1 MNIEPRSHS
10 ALRRRMLTAALL
22 LAIFLVGW
30 VPALRGL
37 DFGSHWD
44 EHHRASTVQAALES
58 KVLLPGWYHYPSA
71 CFWITLGAISPELVR
86 TLGEVPA
93 PLGESGWPAVVRRVS
108 GLMDSPEFLL
118 RLRALFSALSLLAVF
133 WVGLAARGL
142 GRSRLE
148 AGLAAAL
155 IATSFE
161 LGYHARWA
169 MPDAVMMQFVALT
182 LLALVLADSRRAA
195 FWPLALAALSAGAAT
210 STKYPGGLLLLPV
223 LLAVPRA
230 GAAARVRM
238 LEALGVLLLFAAA
251 YLAITPGTVLD
262 PIRFREDLLFEIR
275 HYRTGHHGYNVEP
288 GFVHLGLALR
298 YLGGE
303 LLSPFGVLA
312 YAFAALALYGAAV
325 LVRERPRLGAIL
337 LAFCIAYLGYFA
349 TRRVLIVRNLLPLAP
364 FLALFAAR
372 GGGALLERL
381 PTRTPRR
388 VGVAVLLVA
397 LSSQAAYQLH
407 AAQTIRER
415 GTDRFARELGRWL
428 AARDDERFWVSP
440 RARAELAAAG
450 FEPHVGWSE
459 DRGEALDG
467 YVFHRDEPMR
477 IRNFRGNWPGM
488 TRATFGPLDVNF
500 EWYVTWRSPRFV
512 VLTPA
517 AAREL
522 GMVR

>member
-1 MNIEPRSHS
+1 MRTDSGL
-10 ALRRRMLTAALL
+10 LRRAATPVLL
-22 LAIFLVGW
+22 LTIFLVGL

-37 DFGSHWD
+37 DFGAHWD
-44 EHHRASTVQAALES
+44 EHHRASTLQTALES
-58 KVLLPGWYHYPSA
+58 KVLLPGWYYYPSA
-71 CFWITLGAISPELVR
+71 CFWITLGAVAPELVR
-86 TLGEVPA
+86 TLGDVPA
-93 PLGESGWPAVVRRVS
+93 PLSDGGWPEVVRRIGGV
-108 GLMDSPEFLL
+108 LASPEFLL
-118 RLRALFSALSLLAVF
+118 RLRGVFSALTLLAVI
-133 WVGLAARGL
+133 WVGLAARAL
-142 GRSRLE
+142 GRPRLE
-148 AGLAAAL
+148 ACVGAAL

-161 LGYHARWA
+161 IGYHARWA
-169 MPDAVMMQFVALT
+169 MPDAVMMQFTALT
-182 LLALVLADSRRAA
+182 MLFLVLAETRRAA

-223 LLAVPRA
+223 LLAVPRT
-230 GAAARVRM
+230 GGTLRARLIEVF
-238 LEALGVLLLFAAA
+238 GVLSLFAAA

-262 PIRFREDLLFEIR
+262 PIRFREHLLFEIQ

-288 GFVHLGLALR
+288 GLTHLGLELR
-298 YLGGE
+298 YLAGE

-312 YAFAALALYGAAV
+312 YTFAALALLGAGV

-337 LAFCIAYLGYFA
+337 LAFCIAYLAYFA

-372 GGGALLERL
+372 GSGALLAWLPARGPRL
-381 PTRTPRR
+381 
-388 VGVAVLLVA
+388 VGVAALVVA
-397 LSSQAAYQLH
+397 LVSQAGYQLH

-415 GTDRFARELGRWL
+415 GSDRFARELGRWL
-428 AARDDERFWVSP
+428 EARSDERFWVSP
-440 RARAELAAAG
+440 RARRELADIG
-450 FEPHVGWSE
+450 FGPHAGWSE
-459 DRGEALDG
+459 DRGEVHDG

-477 IRNFRGNWPGM
+477 IRRFRGNWPGM

-512 VLTPA
+512 VLTPE